1 MSIGAI
7 QDSGNMGAAAAVRLP
22 TNTQQARPT
31 QAAPQAN
38 RADTG
43 SDQSANQNRQGGS
56 LSVEQ
61 AVERLKQF
69 VSTADA
75 DINFAIDSN
84 SGVSVV
90 KIVDRST
97 KDVIRQIPSEEAISL
112 AMALD
117 KLQGL
122 FVREKA

>member
-7 QDSGNMGAAAAVRLP
+7 QDSGNMGAAAAIRLP
-22 TNTQQARPT
+22 ANTQQARPA
-31 QAAPQAN
+31 QASAQAGGVDN
-38 RADTG
+38 G
-43 SDQSANQNRQGGS
+43 SEQSTNQNRQGGS
-56 LSVEQ
+56 LSLEQ
-61 AVERLKQF
+61 AVDRLKQF

-97 KDVIRQIPSEEAISL
+97 KDLIRQIPSEEAISL

>member
-7 QDSGNMGAAAAVRLP
+7 QDSGNMGAAAVRLP
-22 TNTQQARPT
+22 TNTQQARPP
-31 QAAPQAN
+31 QAAPPAN
-38 RADTG
+38 RVENG

-56 LSVEQ
+56 LSTEQ

-69 VSTADA
+69 VSTAST

-90 KIVDRST
+90 KIIDRGT

>member
-7 QDSGNMGAAAAVRLP
+7 QDSGNMGAAALRLP

-31 QAAPQAN
+31 QAAPPAN
-38 RADTG
+38 RVDNG
-43 SDQSANQNRQGGS
+43 GDQSANQNRQGGS
-56 LSVEQ
+56 LSTEQ

-69 VSTADA
+69 VSTANT

-90 KIVDRST
+90 KIIDRGT

>member
-7 QDSGNMGAAAAVRLP
+7 QDNGNLGATVATRSATSNPQPRVS
-22 TNTQQARPT
+22 QAST
-31 QAAPQAN
+31 QASKVDN
-38 RADTG
+38 G
-43 SDQSANQNRQGGS
+43 NVQSAKQNS

-61 AVERLKQF
+61 AVDRLKQF
-69 VSTADA
+69 VATSDA
-75 DINFAIDSN
+75 EINFAVDN
-84 SGVSVV
+84 TSGVQIV
-90 KIVDRST
+90 KIVDRNT

-122 FVREKA
+122 FVRERA

>member
-7 QDSGNMGAAAAVRLP
+7 QDSGNMGAAAVRLP

-31 QAAPQAN
+31 QAAPPAN
-38 RADTG
+38 RVENG
-43 SDQSANQNRQGGS
+43 NDQSANQNRQGGS
-56 LSVEQ
+56 LSTEQ

-69 VSTADA
+69 VSTAST

-90 KIVDRST
+90 KIIDRGT

>member
-1 MSIGAI
+1 MNINAI
-7 QDSGNMGAAAAVRLP
+7 QDAGNLGTAALRLP
-22 TNTQQARPT
+22 NSTQQARPAQATAQAT
-31 QAAPQAN
+31 QVDTRSEQA
-38 RADTG
+38 
-43 SDQSANQNRQGGS
+43 ANQNRQGPS

-75 DINFAIDSN
+75 DINFAIDGN

>member
-7 QDSGNMGAAAAVRLP
+7 QDSGNMGAAAVRLP

-31 QAAPQAN
+31 QAAPPAN
-38 RADTG
+38 RVDNG
-43 SDQSANQNRQGGS
+43 GDQSANQNRQGGS
-56 LSVEQ
+56 LSTEQ

-69 VSTADA
+69 VSTANT

-90 KIVDRST
+90 KIIDRGT

>member
-7 QDSGNMGAAAAVRLP
+7 QDSGNMGAAAAIRLP
-22 TNTQQARPT
+22 ANTQQARPT
-31 QAAPQAN
+31 QASAQT
-38 RADTG
+38 TG
-43 SDQSANQNRQGGS
+43 VNTGGEQSANQNRQGGS

-69 VSTADA
+69 VATADA
-75 DINFAIDSN
+75 DINFAIDGN